1 MENTRE
7 IKNLPVL
14 IKCFAILKI
23 SSCSPSFN
31 TRIQREQEFFK
42 MKIIR
47 RGEQQGLDSF
57 FPRPRWLFRKSND
70 RYWQRDIPDP
80 FSSTQVKRY

>member
-1 MENTRE
+1 MFRD
-7 IKNLPVL
+7 IKNFLVFSL
-14 IKCFAILKI
+14 FQYAD
-23 SSCSPSFN
+23 
-31 TRIQREQEFFK
+31 TREQEFFK